1 MVLALAK
8 WRYSLVIIMR
18 LGYVIIYV
26 TRNYGPSGLRC
37 SLRLRGYIISIIYT
51 EKVPLGPDE
60 SIDTHIVGV

>member
-26 TRNYGPSGLRC
+26 I
-37 SLRLRGYIISIIYT
+37 RLFLTQLYQHRRDGKTCKMCKAVFY
-51 EKVPLGPDE
+51 EA
-60 SIDTHIVGV
+60 

>member
-26 TRNYGPSGLRC
+26 I
-37 SLRLRGYIISIIYT
+37 RLFF
-51 EKVPLGPDE
+51 
-60 SIDTHIVGV
+60 DTALSAQKRRQNLQNVQGSFL